1 MQAPRVTL
9 FTSAAAAA
17 HSHDHAEGSPTTMS
31 ADTSTTTDT
40 TTRSPLYGALVG
52 LASLGVLLQG
62 LWAGLIVREGQDYQA
77 TWVRVHDLG
86 AQTTI
91 ALAALSTVVAFVS
104 LRRSRRDLL
113 VASAAFTVLLVLEAY
128 VGGEIGKRAWLTAV
142 HFPLAMALMG
152 LAVWL
157 PMRARRRA

>member
-1 MQAPRVTL
+1 
-9 FTSAAAAA
+9 
-17 HSHDHAEGSPTTMS
+17 MS
-31 ADTSTTTDT
+31 AHVTDADDRIGT
-40 TTRSPLYGALVG
+40 AGAARHPVYSGLVG
-52 LASLGVLLQG
+52 LAALGVLLQG
-62 LWAGLIVREGQDYQA
+62 LWAGLLVREGEDYREK
-77 TWVRVHDLG
+77 WVHVHDLG

-91 ALAALSTVVAFVS
+91 LLAALSTVAAFVWM
-104 LRRSRRDLL
+104 RHSRRDLL

-157 PMRARRRA
+157 PLRARRRA